1 MPIFLLFIRSRCLT
15 ESFLVDTLRGNEGI
29 RRETLL
35 PFLESMLFDMTTSY
49 FDTAR
54 SLIMLTNES
63 LFCNNSTVNELL
75 MKQLG
80 IMTTGRER
88 TLLDITSE

>member
-15 ESFLVDTLRGNEGI
+15 ESFLVDTLRVNESI

-35 PFLESMLFDMTTSY
+35 LFLESMLFDMTTSL

-54 SLIMLTNES
+54 SLTMLTNES
-63 LFCNNSTVNELL
+63 LFCNNSTANELL

-80 IMTTGRER
+80 I
-88 TLLDITSE
+88 